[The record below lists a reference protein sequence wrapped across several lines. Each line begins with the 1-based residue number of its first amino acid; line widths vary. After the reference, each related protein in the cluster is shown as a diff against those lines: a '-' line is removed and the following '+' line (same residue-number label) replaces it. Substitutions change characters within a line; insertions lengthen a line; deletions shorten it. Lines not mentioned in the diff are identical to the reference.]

1 MTKSKSLKIGTGTD
15 ANYVDALGG
24 ILENLQFVDFVLGIL
39 FTKEKF
45 RELKNHHGKKLPI

>member
-45 RELKNHHGKKLPI
+45 RELKNPPGK